1 MKQIGND
8 IELYAKSV
16 HIYDRYPERYKPI
29 VYFLGLSGEVGE
41 LIEAVDQAN
50 DIENKN
56 DLWRKQVIAELGDV
70 FWYWCALANNL
81 SIDYK
86 SIWNLVY
93 SETYSRQSFH
103 DMYKNDIHSTEI
115 LKIVI
120 CVGRIIEHLKKSY
133 RDDDGKITPQRL
145 EKIEQKFAEMLEHI
159 FGFCAL
165 IDVKPYDVLQNN
177 YAKLYARNEAGT
189 IQGEGDGITKDERT

>member
-56 DLWRKQVIAELGDV
+56 DLWRNK
-70 FWYWCALANNL
+70 
-81 SIDYK
+81 
-86 SIWNLVY
+86 
-93 SETYSRQSFH
+93 
-103 DMYKNDIHSTEI
+103 
-115 LKIVI
+115 
-120 CVGRIIEHLKKSY
+120 
-133 RDDDGKITPQRL
+133 
-145 EKIEQKFAEMLEHI
+145 
-159 FGFCAL
+159 
-165 IDVKPYDVLQNN
+165 
-177 YAKLYARNEAGT
+177 
-189 IQGEGDGITKDERT
+189 